1 MVHPRISAFLSGGS
15 RSGKLVIFD
24 KDGTLIDF
32 NAMWA
37 TWLTDLARRLELR
50 IENEELRMNSPLDQF
65 SILNSQ
71 FSISERLFQ
80 ALDFD
85 YKSGRVI
92 PGGRFAVEPMAR
104 LRELTVEVL
113 RTAGLPGAAAEQ
125 VVDEVWYLPD
135 PVALARPLVDLPALF
150 AALRARGL
158 RIAVATSDDHA
169 PTEATLASLGVAALV
184 DAVCG
189 ADDGVPNKPAP
200 DMVLRLCR
208 ELGVSPARALVV
220 GDAVADLQ
228 MGRAAG
234 AGLVVGVLS
243 GLSSAELLAPHA
255 DAVIASAADLVAMRS
270 A

>member
-1 MVHPRISAFLSGGS
+1 MPYLRVPFDDRDYTGCLC
-15 RSGKLVIFD
+15 IFD

-37 TWLTDLARRLELR
+37 TWLIDIARRLELR
-50 IENEELRMNSPLDQF
+50 IENSSQDQL

-80 ALDFD
+80 TLDFD
-85 YKSGRVI
+85 HKSGRVI
-92 PGGRFAVEPMAR
+92 PGGHFAVEPMAR
-104 LRELTVEVL
+104 QRELTIEVL
-113 RTAGLPGAAAEQ
+113 RAAGLPGAAAAQ
-125 VVDEVWYLPD
+125 VVDDIWYLPD
-135 PVALARPLVDLPALF
+135 PVALARPLADLPALF
-150 AALRARGL
+150 GALRARGF

-189 ADDGVPNKPAP
+189 ADDGAPNKPAP
-200 DMVLRLCR
+200 DMVLRLC
-208 ELGVSPARALVV
+208 EQLDVPPARVAMV

-243 GLSSAELLAPHA
+243 GLSSAALLAPLA
-255 DAVIASAADLVAMRS
+255 DVVIASVADLIAW
-270 A
+270 

>member
-1 MVHPRISAFLSGGS
+1 MSQLHLPADLQAV
-15 RSGKLVIFD
+15 VFD

-37 TWLTDLARRLELR
+37 TWLIDLARRLELR
-50 IENEELRMNSPLDQF
+50 IENENLRMDSSQNQF

-71 FSISERLFQ
+71 FSISGRLFQ

-85 YKSGRVI
+85 YKTGRVI

-104 LRELTVEVL
+104 LRELAVDVL
-113 RTAGLPGAAAEQ
+113 RAAGLPGAAAAQ
-125 VVDEVWYLPD
+125 VVDDTWYLPD
-135 PVALARPLVDLPALF
+135 PVALARPLADLPALF
-150 AALRARGL
+150 GALRARGL

-169 PTEATLASLGVAALV
+169 PTEATLASLGLAALV

-189 ADDGVPNKPAP
+189 ADDGVLNKPAP
-200 DMVLRLCR
+200 DMVLQLCKQ
-208 ELGVSPARALVV
+208 LDVPPARVMVV

-243 GLSSAELLAPHA
+243 GLSSAALLAPHA
-255 DAVIASAADLVAMRS
+255 DVVIPSVADLIGM
-270 A
+270 